1 MKIRYLDGPRL
12 FRAFSAGAEALMGE
26 REEID
31 RINVFPVADAD
42 TGTNMVATVRAV
54 LHRTEI
60 QPELYLTA
68 SSMAAAAVAGARGN
82 SGLIL
87 AQYLYGLSC
96 EIEQRAAIAGDALGD
111 MLVRSVRWAR
121 EAIGQPVEGTILTV
135 IRDWAY
141 AVQRHQH
148 RFPDLAD
155 LLPATLPAARDSLLA
170 TPTRLAV
177 LAKAGVVD
185 AGAKGFVT
193 LLEGMVSMMRASSRR
208 VIAIPRPAPAPAA
221 AAHAPSRADGPRY
234 CTEALVTGGGAGLL
248 ELRRVAEAAGESV
261 VIAGGPGALHL
272 HVHTDDPASL
282 FARLEEYGHVESPK
296 VDDMRRQYE
305 AAHARRSRV
314 AIVTDSTCDLPQE
327 VLDAH
332 QIHVVSVPI
341 QIGGSTHLDRLTIT
355 PQWLYERLAT
365 TDNTATTSQAAA
377 ADFET
382 AFAAAVQHYQAV
394 LALPLASRLSG
405 TCNAARVAAERCGGA
420 ITVVDS
426 RRVSAALGLVVLRAA
441 EAAEDGMS
449 IDQLAAAA
457 DSWIDKTNILVAP
470 ESLTAIRRSGRLHG
484 VKGVAASLLS
494 VIPVLSLA
502 DDGAIRSAG
511 VTRFQAGACAAIEAQ
526 LRDLVKTN
534 RVRTWSVVHVNAA
547 EAAAAWVRDLTT
559 IMGSEPLFVTDAA
572 PALGIH
578 AGPGTLGVA
587 VMQE

>member
-12 FRAFSAGAEALMGE
+12 FRAFAAGAEALIGE

-42 TGTNMVATVRAV
+42 TGTNMAATVRAV
-54 LHRTEI
+54 LHRTEVH
-60 QPELYLTA
+60 PELCLTA

-87 AQYLYGLSC
+87 AQYLYGVSH
-96 EIEQRAAIAGDALGD
+96 EIGQRATVAGDALGD
-111 MLVRSVRWAR
+111 LLVRSVRWAR

-135 IRDWAY
+135 IRDWAH
-141 AVQRHQH
+141 AVQSHQH

-155 LLPATLPAARDSLLA
+155 LLPAALPAARDSLLA

-193 LLEGMVSMMRASSRR
+193 LLEGMVSLVRARSRR
-208 VIAIPRPAPAPAA
+208 SVAIPRPAPAPAA
-221 AAHAPSRADGPRY
+221 AAHAPSSAEGPRY
-234 CTEALVTGGGAGLL
+234 CTEVLVTGGSAGLA

-272 HVHTDDPASL
+272 HVHTDEPAPL
-282 FARLEEYGHVESPK
+282 FARLEEHGRIESPK

-305 AAHARRSRV
+305 AAHARMSRIAV
-314 AIVTDSTCDLPQE
+314 VTDSTCDLPRE

-332 QIHVVSVPI
+332 QIHVVPVTI
-341 QIGGSTHLDRLTIT
+341 QIGGSSHLDRLTIT
-355 PQWLYERLAT
+355 PRSLYERLASP
-365 TDNTATTSQAAA
+365 DVTATTSQAAA

-382 AFAAAVQHYQAV
+382 VFAAAVQHYEAV
-394 LALPLASRLSG
+394 LALPLAGRLSG
-405 TCNAARVAAERCGGA
+405 TCNAARLAADRCGGTIA
-420 ITVVDS
+420 VVDS
-426 RRVSAALGLVVLRAA
+426 RRVSAALGLLVLRAA
-441 EAAEDGMS
+441 EAAADGM
-449 IDQLAAAA
+449 DLGQLVPAVE
-457 DSWIDKTNILVAP
+457 SWIDKTNILVAP
-470 ESLTAIRRSGRLHG
+470 QNLDAMRSSGRLHG
-484 VKGVAASLLS
+484 VKGLAASLLG

-502 DDGAIRSAG
+502 DDGAIHSAG
-511 VTRFQAGACAAIEAQ
+511 VARLQAGARATIEAQ
-526 LRDLVKTN
+526 LRGLVETSSI
-534 RVRTWSVVHVNAA
+534 RSWAVVHANAPEPA
-547 EAAAAWVRDLTT
+547 EAWARELTP
-559 IMGSEPLFVTDAA
+559 IMGLEPLFVADAA

-578 AGPGTLGVA
+578 AGPGTLGIA